1 MTTHNL
7 PQIIA
12 NLLPGLALTSLVAF
26 LGLTS
31 SEIIGR
37 DLLGFESSP
46 ISGIMMAIIFGLLIG
61 NLLELP
67 EMVRP
72 GVRFSMKLVLRA
84 GIILLGIRLSM
95 GDVVRFGSLALPLII
110 LCISGALLLTHYLGR
125 WLNLSDGMT
134 RLIAVGTS
142 ICGATAIVATAPAI
156 HAKEEETTYA
166 VANITVFGV
175 LAMFLYPYL
184 ANFIFAGDQTGAGLF
199 LGTSIHE
206 TAQVAGGG
214 LIYAQLFEAE
224 EALDVATV
232 TKLIRNV
239 FIAFMVPYM
248 TFQHMQQ
255 NGNEESEAKG
265 FFSLFPLFILGFLFM
280 ALVRTIGDVT
290 VEDGRAW
297 GIFVESDWDALTES
311 IKTWAER
318 LLAVAMAAV
327 GVGTSFKQLAHLG
340 LKPFYAGLGASVTV
354 GGLSLLGIGVLQ
366 MIGAY

>member
-1 MTTHNL
+1 MTSRNVTQTL
-7 PQIIA
+7 ID
-12 NLLPGLALTSLVAF
+12 LLPGLLLTTGIAF

-37 DLLGFESSP
+37 DVLGFDNSP
-46 ISGIMMAIIFGLLIG
+46 ISGIMMAIVFGLLIG

-67 EMVRP
+67 DVMRP
-72 GVRFSMKLVLRA
+72 GVQFSMKLVLRA
-84 GIILLGIRLSM
+84 GIILLGIRLSL
-95 GDVVRFGSLALPLII
+95 GDVVRFGSLALPLIV
-110 LCISGALLLTHYLGR
+110 LCITGALLLTNWLGR
-125 WLNLSDGMT
+125 RLNLSDGMT

-184 ANFIFAGDQTGAGLF
+184 ANLIFAGDQTGAGLF

-214 LIYAQLFEAE
+214 LIYAQVFDAG

-248 TFQHMQQ
+248 TFQHMQHSDT
-255 NGNEESEAKG
+255 ETSDAKG
-265 FFSLFPLFILGFLFM
+265 FFGLFPLFIIGFLLM
-280 ALVRTIGDVT
+280 ALVRTVGDVT

-297 GIFVESDWDALTES
+297 GLFNPADWDALTES

-354 GGLSLLGIGVLQ
+354 GGLSLLGIAALQ
-366 MIGAY
+366 LIGAY